1 MDELDGN
8 GAAGL
13 LLEVFG
19 TEMTGA
25 AVTCASCG
33 TVSLIGES
41 ALYMGGPGA
50 VIRCHACSSVL
61 MVVTKVRGMH
71 CLDLMGIGA
80 MDMPDASGVGPSGT
94 ARG

>member
-19 TEMTGA
+19 TEMTAA
-25 AVTCASCG
+25 AVTCGSCE
-33 TVSLIGES
+33 TVALIGES

-50 VIRCHACSSVL
+50 VIRCHACASVL
-61 MVVTKVRGMH
+61 MVVTKIGSMH

-80 MDMPDASGVGPSGT
+80 MDMPQASGAGRSGS
-94 ARG
+94 AGG

>member
-1 MDELDGN
+1 MEDLDGN

-19 TEMTGA
+19 TEMTA
-25 AVTCASCG
+25 VAVTCGSCE
-33 TVSLIGES
+33 TVALIGES

-50 VIRCHACSSVL
+50 VIRCHTCASVL
-61 MVVTKVRGMH
+61 MVVTKIRGMH

-80 MDMPDASGVGPSGT
+80 MDMPPAGGVGPGGT

>member
-19 TEMTGA
+19 TEMTAA
-25 AVTCASCG
+25 AVACGSCE
-33 TVSLIGES
+33 TVAPIGES
-41 ALYMGGPGA
+41 ALYPGGPGM
-50 VIRCHACSSVL
+50 VIRCHACDNVL
-61 MVVTKVRGMH
+61 MVITQIRGMH

-80 MDMPDASGVGPSGT
+80 MDMPPSSSP
-94 ARG
+94 RG